1 MKIAFYAPMK
11 PPDHPVASGDRTFAR
26 AILAALRALGHEVEV
41 VSRFRSWCR
50 NPEEQTALA
59 HAAEA
64 ERAAVRGRLETAPP
78 DLWLT
83 YHLYH
88 KAPDW
93 LGPEISAGLRIPYVV
108 IEASFA
114 EKQRSGPWRE
124 GAAAAEAALAKADMV
139 AAIQSED
146 LAGLRKIVPPARLTH
161 LAPFMELSPFLRVES
176 KPHSGSLRLLA
187 VGMMREGSKAS
198 TYQAL
203 ARALAAWEEA
213 DWTLTAVGD
222 GPERSTLEPLFPK
235 AKTRFVGAVAPDAMP
250 ALYAAADVFVWPAR
264 KEPLGFVFLEA
275 MASGLPIIG
284 GRGGGVPDLVQD
296 GVNGFLVEPQ
306 EPQNVA
312 AALSRLAD
320 PGLRARMGAA
330 GRLIAAEKHSLEA
343 GMAGLSSLIARAGAT
358 ARETA

>member
-11 PPDHPVASGDRTFAR
+11 PPDHPVMSGDRTFAR
-26 AILAALRALGHEVEV
+26 AILAALEALGHEVEV

-50 NPEEQTALA
+50 APAEQVALA
-59 HAAEA
+59 QAAEA
-64 ERAAVRGRLETAPP
+64 EREAVRARLEAAPP

-93 LGPEISAGLRIPYVV
+93 LGPAISAELGIPYVV

-114 EKQRSGPWRE
+114 EKQRSGRWRE
-124 GAAAAEAALAKADMV
+124 GAAAAEAALAKASMV

-146 LAGLRKIVPPARLTH
+146 LCGLRKTVPQARLTH
-161 LAPFMELSPFLRVES
+161 LTPFMELGSFLRTES
-176 KPHSGSLRLLA
+176 NRDSGPLRLLS
-187 VGMMREGSKAS
+187 VGMMRAGSKAS

-203 ARALAAWEEA
+203 AKALAAWGETQ
-213 DWTLTAVGD
+213 WTLTVAGD
-222 GPERSTLEPLFPK
+222 GPERSALEPLF
-235 AKTRFVGAVAPDAMP
+235 AADKTRFIGAVPPDAMP
-250 ALYAAADVFVWPAR
+250 ALYAAADIFVWPAL

-296 GVNGFLVEPQ
+296 GVNGLLVEPQ
-306 EPQNVA
+306 EPQSVS
-312 AALSRLAD
+312 AALSRLGD
-320 PGLRARMGAA
+320 PQLRVRMGAA
-330 GRLIAAEKHSLEA
+330 GRQIAAEKHSLEA
-343 GMAGLSSLIARAGAT
+343 GMKGLAALIERAFTTPRG
-358 ARETA
+358 ED